1 MLFHFV
7 KYAPLAQLVEQL
19 TLNQWVLGSS
29 PWRCTKFNPV
39 YFARDF
45 LLYVSATARLD
56 SVGLLLLIIS
66 AGAGSRRWRRWGRQN
81 FSDRQQI
88 LHIYVYQRLT
98 VLFLRRTFYV
108 LQSFLLLLTIR
119 QNQRCCCVSCR
130 ERVKRLWEQV
140 ILCRTFRSQEA
151 EWLDLQR

>member
-1 MLFHFV
+1 MLFHFI

-29 PWRCTKFNPV
+29 PWRCTKFSPV

-45 LLYVSATARLD
+45 FVVYSNSPTE
-56 SVGLLLLIIS
+56 SVGLLFLVIS
-66 AGAGSRRWRRWGRQN
+66 AGAGSRRWRRWGRRN

-98 VLFLRRTFYV
+98 ALFLRRIFYV
-108 LQSFLLLLTIR
+108 LRSYLLLLTIR
-119 QNQRCCCVSCR
+119 QNRGCWCVSCR
-130 ERVKRLWEQV
+130 ERVKRLWERV
-140 ILCRTFRSQEA
+140 ILCRTFRWRVA